1 MKTIQASQDRSFS
14 LAGTPQ
20 SGASLAFGS
29 TELNRYD
36 FENLEGTSIFL

>member
-1 MKTIQASQDRSFS
+1 MKKYS
-14 LAGTPQ
+14 LTYLKGNENHT
-20 SGASLAFGS
+20 SKSRSLAFGS

>member
-14 LAGTPQ
+14 PQ